1 VGSSFSRVA
10 CFSFIVS
17 LLTNV
22 FFDTPSVISG
32 GLLEEPYIASLLRN
46 LSDR

>member
-22 FFDTPSVISG
+22 
-32 GLLEEPYIASLLRN
+32 LLIFHRLYQEACSRN
-46 LSDR
+46 LT